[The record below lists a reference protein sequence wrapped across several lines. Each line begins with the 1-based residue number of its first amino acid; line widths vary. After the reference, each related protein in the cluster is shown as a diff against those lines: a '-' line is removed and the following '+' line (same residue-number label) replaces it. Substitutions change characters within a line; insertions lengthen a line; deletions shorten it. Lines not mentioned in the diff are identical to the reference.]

1 MREGDAGRRQG
12 VASLFYG
19 EYPST
24 VDSSGRVIIPAPLRK
39 AAGGGGGPIAFVV
52 RYGEDGCLVLYTPDR
67 WAEVEAEMN
76 RAPQKTRSA
85 RRRKRLFFSQTGEG
99 RCDRQGRLRVKPAT
113 LLGLAGIRKQVVVVG
128 VSDQIEV
135 WDGERWAALRDEMLR
150 EGERDAEA
158 YPG

>member
-1 MREGDAGRRQG
+1 M
-12 VASLFYG
+12 FYG

-67 WAEVEAEMN
+67 WGEVEAEMN

-113 LLGLAGIRKQVVVVG
+113 LL
-128 VSDQIEV
+128 EV